1 MRDAIAEIGR
11 VTLFAW
17 HVFTS
22 TLRGRVSFA
31 ATYGYFGAVFLRC
44 VLPVMATVFP
54 SGMVMA
60 LQGLEIFALFG
71 TERLLASLI
80 SVAVLRE
87 LSPVLACVLVAA
99 QGGSSFAAELGAM
112 RIKEELDA
120 TEVMA
125 VDSIACHAAPR
136 VLALLFACPLLN
148 VLGSVAGLSGGFVT
162 AVFFKGEQAGI
173 FISELW
179 SFTQPFDVWAGYIKC
194 TIFGAIIG
202 TISCYLGYYTKG
214 GAAGVGKA
222 VNDTVVY
229 SVLVFIAANYALSS
243 AMFGQV

>member
-54 SGMVMA
+54 FGMVMA

-112 RIKEELDA
+112 RI
-120 TEVMA
+120 
-125 VDSIACHAAPR
+125 
-136 VLALLFACPLLN
+136 
-148 VLGSVAGLSGGFVT
+148 
-162 AVFFKGEQAGI
+162 
-173 FISELW
+173 
-179 SFTQPFDVWAGYIKC
+179 
-194 TIFGAIIG
+194 
-202 TISCYLGYYTKG
+202 
-214 GAAGVGKA
+214 
-222 VNDTVVY
+222 
-229 SVLVFIAANYALSS
+229 
-243 AMFGQV
+243 